1 MRKSVLIAAGALAA
15 VAVTVSVAFAAGTTP
30 DTKRSISGGV
40 STGSGKPHSFKPA
53 SLNFTLLTTRLSMPN
68 GQPCVAFGGDCVL
81 PNIAVHD
88 DITLPS
94 GFKYNGGIQKGNSS
108 GKLVGS
114 GKNPVFPICKGS
126 DTNPANGVPDIVES
140 ASGPGTA
147 CKTIGGGLNK
157 GTAYTHTCG
166 DNATPN
172 SQTPIGRKLTADISV
187 YNGGGKA
194 NGNGGTLYGRLV
206 VSTVQGGTVIAF
218 GAIKVSLTNNKLS
231 FEVPDGLIKPFGAC
245 APLTSTILNIV
256 KKSGTT
262 KRSVRGRVVSATRG
276 LFETGSCPKSRK
288 WTLLNTVRQSTG
300 AADPNTGKVIRSLSD
315 PNVTTVS
322 GSTTVSCRV

>member
-1 MRKSVLIAAGALAA
+1 MRKFVMVVAGALAA
-15 VAVTVSVAFAAGTTP
+15 AAAIATVALAAGTTP
-30 DTKRSISGGV
+30 DTKRSISGSV
-40 STGSGKPHSFKPA
+40 STGSGTPHSFRPA

-68 GQPCVAFGGDCVL
+68 GALCVPFGGDCVL

-108 GKLVGS
+108 GRLVGS
-114 GKNPVFPICKGS
+114 GKNPVFPICSGA
-126 DTNPANGVPDIVES
+126 DTNPPNGVPDIVES
-140 ASGPGTA
+140 SSGPGAA

-166 DNATPN
+166 DSATPN
-172 SQTPIGRKLTADISV
+172 SQTAIGRKLKADIAV

-194 NGNGGTLYGRLV
+194 NGDGGTLYGRLV
-206 VSTVQGGTVIAF
+206 VSTVQGGTVIAS
-218 GAIKVSLTNNKLS
+218 GAIKVSWTKNKLS

-262 KRSVRGRVVSATRG
+262 KRRVGGRVVSASRG
-276 LFETGSCPKSRK
+276 LVESGSCPKSRK
-288 WTLLNTVRQSTG
+288 WTLSNTVRQSTG
-300 AADPNTGKVIRSLSD
+300 ATDPSTGKVIRSLSD
-315 PNVTTVS
+315 PAVTTVS